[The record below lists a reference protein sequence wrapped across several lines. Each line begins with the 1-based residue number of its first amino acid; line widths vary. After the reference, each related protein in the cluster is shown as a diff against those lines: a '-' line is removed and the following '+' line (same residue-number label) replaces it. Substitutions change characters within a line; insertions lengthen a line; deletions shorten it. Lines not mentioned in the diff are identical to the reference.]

1 MFTKEIQITS
11 LEDAKNFVNIT
22 TKYED
27 VNMHLRSDN
36 YEIDAHS
43 IVGVLSMVD
52 SDSIITLTANLPDN
66 DKELSDDLAPFLCK
80 KLSN

>member
-11 LEDAKNFVNIT
+11 LEDAKNFVNLT
-22 TKYED
+22 TKYEN

-43 IVGVLSMVD
+43 IVGVLSIVD
-52 SDSIITLTANLPDN
+52 SENVITLTASLPDN
-66 DKELSDDLAPFLCK
+66 DKNLEADIAPFATK
-80 KLSN
+80 HAH

>member
-1 MFTKEIQITS
+1 MFTREIQITS

-22 TKYED
+22 SKYED
-27 VNMHLRSDN
+27 VNMHLRVNN

-52 SDSIITLTANLPDN
+52 SEGSITLTANLPDN
-66 DKELSDDLAPFLCK
+66 DKTFEADIAPFTAK
-80 KLSN
+80 QAH